1 MDLRICGL
9 IDIILILLIL
19 LVLFLGYKK
28 GFLKKA
34 IGLIGLFVGLAIAFV
49 FCTQLAR
56 WFESTGFIY
65 DSIFH
70 NIEAN
75 VLEAEIF
82 QPAGGQEATIPDVL
96 MHIGVPKFLAN
107 MFASNIAPG
116 TTVETI
122 AINIAGYFAHI
133 LMVIISFFILFIG
146 VFVVSILLKII
157 STILRGNAIIRFI
170 DGLLGMALY
179 FCLFMMLVYVVF
191 ALMRWMGNY
200 DFFAGCQKFLEV
212 DMKLNEDTFRLSKFF
227 YQNNIIYAFFDMLF

>member
-1 MDLRICGL
+1 MDFKICGL

-28 GFLKKA
+28 GFMKKA

-70 NIEAN
+70 NIETN

-82 QPAGGQEATIPDVL
+82 QASGGQEATISGVL
-96 MHIGVPKFLAN
+96 MNIGVPKFLAN
-107 MFASNIAPG
+107 MFASNIDSG
-116 TTVETI
+116 TTVEAI

-146 VFVVSILLKII
+146 VFVISILLKIV
-157 STILRGNAIIRFI
+157 SSILRGNAIIRWI
-170 DGLLGMALY
+170 DGVLGMALY
-179 FCLFMMLVYVVF
+179 FCLFMIFIYVVF
-191 ALMRWMGNY
+191 AIMRLMGNY
-200 DFFAGCQKFLEV
+200 EFFSSCQKFLEV
-212 DMKLNEDTFRLSKFF
+212 DMKLNENTFRLSKFF